1 MMQDLKTSILNANW
15 IRRGILALSLAA
27 SCTVSAHADRSNER
41 AAVALATAKAVVARY
56 EHVNDVE
63 RLARAEATIER
74 AWDDLS
80 YYHGS
85 DPTISPSLA
94 IIRARAATKNGGKTR
109 IIEAWDT
116 ALRLQPAT
124 MQPRQWL
131 SLNVAAAHATASVG
145 EAILSSRYFAAARNF
160 AFLADREAFALQLRL
175 RIQELVALGGQLPW
189 RNMRDKILDM
199 RRFSEGFTIWN
210 NPRLEALLSEA
221 ELRIQYEPESDA
233 KRLELSNL
241 KAQILLAEKGMSE
254 GVRPR
259 YIDRI
264 RSFYYSIEDRYA
276 L

>member
-1 MMQDLKTSILNANW
+1 MQGICATNQNV
-15 IRRGILALSLAA
+15 RRLTRYVFALLAMSVT
-27 SCTVSAHADRSNER
+27 TVSGHADQAGER

-56 EHVNDVE
+56 EYVNDVE

-74 AWDDLS
+74 AWDDLA

-85 DPTISPSLA
+85 DPSISPSLA
-94 IIRARAATKNGGKTR
+94 VIRARAATKNGGKKR
-109 IIEAWDT
+109 VVEAWDT

-160 AFLADREAFALQLRL
+160 AFIADRDAFALQLRL
-175 RIQELVALGGQLPW
+175 RIQELVAIGGQLPW

-199 RRFSEGFTIWN
+199 RRFSKGFTIWN

-221 ELRIQYEPESDA
+221 ELRIQYEPETDE

-241 KAQILLAEKGMSE
+241 KAKILLAEKGMSE
-254 GVRPR
+254 SVRPQ

-264 RSFYYSIEDRYA
+264 RAFYYAVEDLYA